1 MNFFKLY
8 IGDYQRDTGHLS
20 VTEHGAYLLM
30 LQHYY
35 ATEKP
40 LPTGKTL
47 HRLLRAQDKTERD
60 AIDAVVGMFWEE
72 SPEGLVNARA
82 DEEIRKGSHQ
92 REINREIGKRGGRPK
107 KTESVTESV
116 TESEPNRNPNQT
128 PDTNKEHSSLR
139 SEARTRTPEDVTVP
153 DWVPAVSWRA
163 FVQHRKDIRKPLTA
177 NAADLAIAEL
187 EKLKAQGHEPAA
199 VINQSIVSRWAGLF
213 PLKGASHVKPAGT
226 GNAGRSLSAP
236 ERVAAA
242 IAERDAAGGRTLEH
256 GAAG

>member
-1 MNFFKLY
+1 VNFFKLY

-40 LPTGKTL
+40 LPTGKAL

-72 SPEGLVNARA
+72 STEGLVNARA

-107 KTESVTESV
+107 KTESVTESDS
-116 TESEPNRNPNQT
+116 ESEPNRNPNQT
-128 PDTNKEHSSLR
+128 PDTREEHSSLR
-139 SEARTRTPEDVTVP
+139 SEARKRTPDDVTVP
-153 DWVPAVSWRA
+153 DWVPVVSWRA

-177 NAADLAIAEL
+177 KAAELAIAEL
-187 EKLKAQGHEPAA
+187 ENLKAQGHEPAA

-213 PLKGASHVKPAGT
+213 PLKGGSHVKPTGT

-242 IAERDAAGGRTLEH
+242 IAERDAASGRTLEH